1 MSDPRGLDELTALLV
16 PTEDPERDHG
26 DADDVLIEAI
36 RSLAQRIDNTEPVMD
51 AASEAAERLI
61 AAYEALVK
69 WYA

>member
-16 PTEDPERDHG
+16 PTDDPQHDHG
-26 DADDVLIEAI
+26 VADDVLIEAI
-36 RSLAQRIDNTEPVMD
+36 RSLAQRIDNTEPIMD
-51 AASEAAERLI
+51 AASEAADRLI